1 MHIYFVKKKWKM
13 NGSTPVYITIHTV
26 LYRLAITCITK
37 IFSKIL
43 WNTQNLTISIIP
55 VIRDPPS
62 PPPKK
67 NLIQKKTSW
76 FFFNQAIFFLV
87 NHTLTVVFSTGL
99 KNGTKTSVWRS
110 RPQLCFLSSRR
121 SLQVSFRLRYHQN
134 QKDNP
139 QNQHVL

>member
-1 MHIYFVKKKWKM
+1 MHKYFVKKKWKM
-13 NGSTPVYITIHTV
+13 NGSTPVYITIHIF
-26 LYRLAITCITK
+26 LYRLAITCIT
-37 IFSKIL
+37 
-43 WNTQNLTISIIP
+43 NTFQRYYEIP
-55 VIRDPPS
+55 RTNHSRHKRP

-67 NLIQKKTSW
+67 KNSEKKPPDFSLIKQY
-76 FFFNQAIFFLV
+76 FFLV

-139 QNQHVL
+139 QNQHVLIY